1 MKIVN
6 FSISKPVTVSVVAV
20 GVLIFGL
27 ISYQRLSLNLM
38 PDLTYPSA
46 TVRTEYKGAA
56 PEEMEQ
62 MISRPLEETLGVLAG
77 LVELSSVSRA
87 GLSDVVL
94 EFEWDTDMQS
104 AMIDIREKIDRVPL
118 PEDAERPLI
127 LRYDPSSDPIL
138 ELGLSGGGRAIHELR
153 RFARVAAKKEIE
165 AVSGVAAVK
174 VRGGYDEEIVIEVD
188 EARLARLGVSFSQ
201 LELRLADENLN
212 IAGGSLLEGSS
223 EYLLRSLN
231 KFTDLADLEKLVIAT
246 PGGLPVCLGD
256 LASIS
261 RQPGEQTTLTRIDG
275 SESVELEV
283 YKEAGENTVALARRV
298 LLRLGISPES
308 AGDEEVEKSGTEK
321 KTGLN
326 ESMLQLPEDVSW
338 TVISD
343 QSVFISNSVNEVLNA
358 AMLGGLFAILVI
370 YLFLRRFSATAIIA
384 TAIPL
389 SIVATFNLMY
399 FKGISLNIMSLGGLA
414 LGIGMLVDNAIVVLE
429 SISRCVEE
437 GDDPVA
443 AADRGTSEVG
453 NAIIAST
460 LTTVAVFLPV
470 AFVQGV
476 AGQLFADQAFTVTFS
491 LMASLAVALTVIPML
506 ASKVGGAPG
515 GRRDP
520 ERTTKQVWLP
530 GALDRAKLEQGGM
543 LKFLL
548 RDLVRTSRERLGSE
562 LLSGPSPIFSW
573 KHLPAWLLLL
583 PVRLLKLF
591 FLAGIFIFENLA
603 YVLLH
608 PPILLWKRLSK
619 KSRVKTER
627 GSSLFDGLRNWYTGI
642 LETAL
647 TNRGKV
653 LLATVVLLAGGVFLL
668 PRIGMELIPELRQG
682 EFSIDLV
689 LPVGTSLETTSDAV
703 RNLEDYVSNLN
714 GVETVFL
721 SVGASEETGEG
732 ADSAGEHFARLT
744 VRLTGISEEEAVLEQ
759 VLEYEDKLAGIDKK
773 ISRPAL
779 FSFRQPLEIEVR
791 GHDLSSLKEAG
802 DMVASCIS
810 GIRGIRNV
818 KTSLRAGYPEI
829 HVKFD
834 RERLAAVGMNV
845 QDASAEIRSRLL
857 GGVPTRYSTGE
868 RAVDMRVRAETA
880 KLRTVQDLSSLTISL
895 ADGTPIPLR
904 AVAEFETA
912 GGPSE
917 IRRRGQERVALVSA
931 STTGLDLGGAASR
944 IEERLRGLRMPAG
957 VRPVISGQVKEM
969 EAATRSMTGAILMA
983 LFLVFLVMASQFE
996 SFIYPLVILL
1006 TFPLALL
1013 GAIVVLFIFGIPI
1026 SVVVLI
1032 GLIVLA
1038 GIVVNNG
1045 IVLVDYTNRLRENGM
1060 PLDQAVVE
1068 AAGIRMRPVLMTT
1081 ATTVLGLLPM
1091 ALSFGEGA
1099 EIRVPLAVTVI
1110 GGLLSSTLLTLIL
1123 VPVLYRTLSGGRRA

>member
-27 ISYQRLSLNLM
+27 VSYQRLALNLM

-46 TVRTEYKGAA
+46 TVRTEYPGAA
-56 PEEMEQ
+56 PEEIEQ
-62 MISRPLEETLGVLAG
+62 MISRPLEEALGVLGG
-77 LVELSSVSRA
+77 LVELSSISRA

-118 PEDAERPLI
+118 PEDAGRPLI
-127 LRYDPSSDPIL
+127 LRYDPSSDPVL
-138 ELGLSGGGRAIHELR
+138 ELGLAGTGKAIHELR

-174 VRGGYDEEIVIEVD
+174 VRGGYEEEIVIEVD
-188 EARLARLGVSFSQ
+188 EARLARLGVTFAQ
-201 LELRLADENLN
+201 LELRLAEENLN

-223 EYLLRSLN
+223 EYMLRSLN
-231 KFTDLADLEKLVIAT
+231 KFTELGDLEKLVIAT
-246 PGGLPVCLGD
+246 PDGRTVCLGD
-256 LASIS
+256 LASVS
-261 RQPGEQTTLTRIDG
+261 RKPGEQTTLTRIDG

-283 YKEAGENTVALARRV
+283 HKEAGENTVALVKRV
-298 LLRLGISPES
+298 LTRLGLFTPRSTGS
-308 AGDEEVEKSGTEK
+308 FRFGGKEETQRNE
-321 KTGLN
+321 GL
-326 ESMLQLPEDVSW
+326 LQLPEGVSW

-343 QSVFISNSVNEVLNA
+343 QSVFISNSISEVLRA
-358 AMLGGLFAILVI
+358 AMLGGLFAIFVL
-370 YLFLRRFSATAIIA
+370 YLFLRRLSATVIIA

-389 SIVATFNLMY
+389 SIVAAFNLMY
-399 FKGISLNIMSLGGLA
+399 FKGISLNVMSLGGLA

-429 SISRCVEE
+429 SISRCLEE
-437 GDDPVA
+437 GDDPLA
-443 AADRGTSEVG
+443 AAERGTSEVG

-491 LMASLAVALTVIPML
+491 LIASLAVALTVIPML
-506 ASKVGGAPG
+506 ASRVGGSKKKVQGDAGPSERIWLSEALARRKDESG
-515 GRRDP
+515 GFFKSLFTDLGRRCRSRLKNELRMRREP
-520 ERTTKQVWLP
+520 P
-530 GALDRAKLEQGGM
+530 GTGWRHI
-543 LKFLL
+543 
-548 RDLVRTSRERLGSE
+548 
-562 LLSGPSPIFSW
+562 PIW
-573 KHLPAWLLLL
+573 
-583 PVRLLKLF
+583 LF
-591 FLAGIFIFENLA
+591 FLPLRLTKLALLVLVFILENLSFA
-603 YVLLH
+603 LLR
-608 PPILLWKRLSK
+608 PPALFFISVSKRTGSERNRK
-619 KSRVKTER
+619 NSR
-627 GSSLFDGLRNWYTGI
+627 FDSFRNRYTGI
-642 LETAL
+642 IRAAL
-647 TNRGKV
+647 RNKTKV
-653 LLATVVLLAGGVFLL
+653 LLATVLLLAGGLFLL

-682 EFSIDLV
+682 EFSIDLA
-689 LPVGTSLETTSDAV
+689 LPVGTSLQVTADAV
-703 RNLEDYVSNLN
+703 ENLENYVSSLD

-721 SVGASEETGEG
+721 AIGANEETGEG
-732 ADSAGEHFARLT
+732 GDSAGEHFARLT
-744 VRLTGISEEEAVLEQ
+744 VRLTDISSEETVLDQ
-759 VLEYEDKLAGIDKK
+759 VLEYEKRLAGMEKK
-773 ISRPAL
+773 ISRPVL

-791 GHDLSSLKEAG
+791 GNDLAALKQVG
-802 DMVASCIS
+802 GMVASCITDIP
-810 GIRGIRNV
+810 GIHNV

-834 RERLAAVGMNV
+834 RERLAAAGLNV

-868 RAVDMRVRAETA
+868 RAVDMRVRAEPR
-880 KLRTVQDLSSLTISL
+880 KLRTTQDLTALTITI

-904 AVAEFETA
+904 ALAEFETA
-912 GGPSE
+912 EGPSE

-931 STTGLDLGGAASR
+931 STTGLDLGGAASLV
-944 IEERLRGLRMPAG
+944 EKRLRELRMPAG
-957 VRPVISGQVKEM
+957 VRTVIAGQVREM

-996 SFIYPLVILL
+996 SFLYPLVILF

-1013 GAIVVLFIFGIPI
+1013 GAVVVLYVFGIPI

-1045 IVLVDYTNRLRENGM
+1045 IVLVDYTNKLRERGV
-1060 PLDQAVVE
+1060 PLDDAVVE
-1068 AAGIRMRPVLMTT
+1068 AARVRLRPVLMTT

-1091 ALSFGEGA
+1091 ALSFGAGA
-1099 EIRVPLAVTVI
+1099 EIRIPLAVTVI
-1110 GGLLSSTLLTLIL
+1110 GGLLSSTFLTLIL
-1123 VPVLYRTLSGGRRA
+1123 VPVLYRTLSGGRQA